1 MQENVLTRQVFN
13 NQKVKTFSFVSLNLS
28 HLESDPFPLLFSNM
42 LAFVPTLS
50 DYILFAVLIFLIILN
65 AVISGSEIA
74 FFSISDSETDD
85 LHASTEPKK
94 IRVSKLLSKP
104 EVLLAS
110 IVMAYNFLNITITAI
125 IIYLLNKLP
134 FFMGEI
140 TEGLVLEVIIVVA
153 ILLIFVEILPKI
165 YAKSNAMRFAE
176 NNVLTIKLINA
187 VMTPFSTLLAK
198 STQIFSKSSI
208 QRKHDFSMEDL
219 SKALEITSNE
229 ITHEQE
235 KDMLEGIIRFKD
247 KTVDDVFVTRID
259 MTALN
264 LDTSFNEVIKFIINA
279 GFSRI
284 PVFEGNV
291 DNIKGILYVKDLLRH
306 LGKPDTF
313 RWQSLIRPAYFV
325 PGTKRIDD
333 LLEEFRANKNHMAIV
348 VDEYGGTSGLV
359 TMEDILEEIV
369 GDISDEYDEETQLY
383 TIAPDGSYIFEGKTS
398 LEDFIKITDV
408 PENDFQKFT
417 EEVDTV
423 AGMMLE
429 LKGDFP
435 KRKEIIHYKKYT
447 FQAEE
452 MNKRRILKV
461 RYIPPKDKHEV
472 SKQ

>member
-1 MQENVLTRQVFN
+1 MD
-13 NQKVKTFSFVSLNLS
+13 
-28 HLESDPFPLLFSNM
+28 SDPLPLVYSNM
-42 LAFVPTLS
+42 LAFTPTLS
-50 DYILFAVLIFLIILN
+50 DYTLLAILLFLIFLN
-65 AVISGSEIA
+65 AVISGSEVA
-74 FFSISDSETDD
+74 FFSIDQNDIDDIHTD
-85 LHASTEPKK
+85 TQPKK
-94 IRVSKLLSKP
+94 IRISKLLQKP
-104 EVLLAS
+104 DKLLAS
-110 IVMAYNFLNITITAI
+110 IVMSYNFLNITITAL
-125 IIYLLNKLP
+125 IIYLLNRLP

-140 TEGLVLEVIIVVA
+140 TKGLVLEVIIAVV
-153 ILLIFVEILPKI
+153 IILIFVEILPKI
-165 YAKSNAMRFAE
+165 YAQSNPLRFAG
-176 NNVLTIKLINA
+176 NNSRIIQA
-187 VMTPFSTLLAK
+187 VDAFMMPFSTLLVK
-198 STQIFSKSSI
+198 TTSIFNKSSI
-208 QRKHDFSMEDL
+208 QRKHDFTMDDL

-247 KTVDDVFVTRID
+247 KTVDDVFVTRSD
-259 MTALN
+259 MVALSMETN
-264 LDTSFNEVIKFIINA
+264 FLEVIKFIIDA

-284 PVFEGNV
+284 PVFEDSV
-291 DNIKGILYVKDLLRH
+291 DNVKGILYVKDLLRH

-383 TIAPDGSYIFEGKTS
+383 TIVPDGSYIFEGKTS
-398 LEDFIKITDV
+398 LEDFIKIAEV
-408 PENDFQKFT
+408 PEKDFLKLT

-461 RYIPPKDKHEV
+461 RYIPPKEK
-472 SKQ
+472 